1 MSVKEV
7 LEISD
12 VDSLLRLA
20 NFANVIIRKDPFL
33 VVPIYGQVFLLDL
46 GKLDKDDVRRALV
59 SLREKIVNVR
69 SVRRVSSLA
78 ELLEG
83 KLLPDGD
90 QGYL

>member
-1 MSVKEV
+1 MKEV

-20 NFANVIIRKDPFL
+20 NFASVIIRKDPFL
-33 VVPIYGQVFLLDL
+33 VVPIYGQLFLLDL

-69 SVRRVSSLA
+69 SVRRVPSLS
-78 ELLEG
+78 ELLERES
-83 KLLPDGD
+83 LPDWDKGNP
-90 QGYL
+90 